1 MNEWMHEWMNCNE
14 RTGIVNWNEWIGMN
28 ELKWM
33 NVNEWMSEWMNELMN
48 AEMNEL
54 LEWMKWNE
62 MTWNYMKWTG
72 TE

>member
-1 MNEWMHEWMNCNE
+1 M
-14 RTGIVNWNEWIGMN
+14 NWNEWTEMN
-28 ELKWM
+28 ECKWM
-33 NVNEWMSEWMNELMN
+33 NEWMNELMN